1 MMAVKIANILA
12 ILFDL
17 WLLTKYF
24 YTFFSRKIKS
34 KLIFS
39 MIYFLATIFYYYSSV
54 YFPISSQRAMFYFF
68 VCMGLSFCY
77 QGAFTYKLLLV
88 AVYSGL
94 GVITESVTSSIFTI
108 LSMVYIPITVD
119 SRTGYIAGLIF
130 SSFLFFGI
138 IMGIRFVWTKILKQ
152 KFQHE
157 HLLKPHWDIFF
168 SVFIITTVVIIY
180 MVEYLVPQQELED
193 RLAFFTILRCMLLIF
208 DIVIIFIFREMEH
221 LQQEKLH
228 TVLLR
233 QQNEAQEIFYKE
245 SIQKNEQLKRIVHDE
260 KNFLLGTIGLL
271 REKQNEKAIQRME
284 EKVEQL
290 VGNVTDFT
298 GNMALD
304 TILTA
309 KRNQAAQF
317 QINLYPAIALYGKVN
332 IDFLDLVVLLGNALD
347 NAIQETRQVKE
358 IEKRAIHISMRL
370 QGIFLFLEVRNPV
383 RKKVSIQKNTIVS
396 DKLNEK
402 GLHGLGI
409 GNMKLITEKYHG
421 KLFLDCNE
429 TTFFLRIYLENECG
443 KHETD

>member
-1 MMAVKIANILA
+1 M
-12 ILFDL
+12 
-17 WLLTKYF
+17 
-24 YTFFSRKIKS
+24 
-34 KLIFS
+34 
-39 MIYFLATIFYYYSSV
+39 
-54 YFPISSQRAMFYFF
+54 
-68 VCMGLSFCY
+68 
-77 QGAFTYKLLLV
+77 
-88 AVYSGL
+88 
-94 GVITESVTSSIFTI
+94 
-108 LSMVYIPITVD
+108 
-119 SRTGYIAGLIF
+119 
-130 SSFLFFGI
+130 
-138 IMGIRFVWTKILKQ
+138 
-152 KFQHE
+152 
-157 HLLKPHWDIFF
+157 
-168 SVFIITTVVIIY
+168 
-180 MVEYLVPQQELED
+180 
-193 RLAFFTILRCMLLIF
+193 
-208 DIVIIFIFREMEH
+208 
-221 LQQEKLH
+221 
-228 TVLLR
+228 LLR

-429 TTFFLRIYLENECG
+429 TTFFLRIY
-443 KHETD
+443 